1 MNTTGVKA
9 RRKGRKSR
17 VEVKRE
23 NRHKKLAGSSL
34 SKYQQRLANKWV
46 TDNRLLFMTL
56 G

>member
-1 MNTTGVKA
+1 MNSNGVKA
-9 RRKGRKSR
+9 RRKGTKSK

-46 TDNRLLFMTL
+46 VKNRLLFMTL